1 MVHLAAVTQYV
12 LALNV
17 SGAHLAAATQYVLSK
32 MVKGSTRKTVHPE
45 RTRDEWHSKCLDF
58 FFQLEIS
65 ARYCIDQ

>member
-45 RTRDEWHSKCLDF
+45 RTHDEWHSKCLDF
-58 FFQLEIS
+58 FFS
-65 ARYCIDQ
+65 AGNKCPLLH